1 MFLVVGDCN
10 ACQLK
15 AEETYGVG
23 SACRVDRSAC
33 HGKNGGLRDM
43 YAANGWFFLH
53 CSPDGPW
60 CKPYTTEVLFSMP
73 DVNNV
78 SQHVMENALDQVN
91 RKIFVFVYEFL
102 DCTVVYIVE
111 CIVHGC

>member
-60 CKPYTTEVLFSMP
+60 CKPCATRGLVY
-73 DVNNV
+73 
-78 SQHVMENALDQVN
+78 NARCGQCEST
-91 RKIFVFVYEFL
+91 RHGK
-102 DCTVVYIVE
+102 CT
-111 CIVHGC
+111 GPGK